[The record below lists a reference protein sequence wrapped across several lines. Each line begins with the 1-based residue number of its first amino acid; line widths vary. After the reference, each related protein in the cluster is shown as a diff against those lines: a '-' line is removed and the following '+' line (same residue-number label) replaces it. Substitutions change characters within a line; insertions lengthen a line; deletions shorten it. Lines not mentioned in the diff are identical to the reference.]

1 MIVEDFMNRGVLLL
15 KRSHQALHHY
25 KVKMVLPLVTVM
37 KILMVIGDSDDDGDD
52 DAWYVNDEDV
62 SGYDDA
68 VRDGEDDEGHLNAW
82 YVSECSSHEG
92 ALDRLLHYV
101 SSPGVSSSLWS

>member
-1 MIVEDFMNRGVLLL
+1 MNRGVLLL

-25 KVKMVLPLVTVM
+25 KVKMLLTKATSMLGTSVM
-37 KILMVIGDSDDDGDD
+37 KVSAMMMMMMLMMMMMMDNG
-52 DAWYVNDEDV
+52 
-62 SGYDDA
+62 
-68 VRDGEDDEGHLNAW
+68 DGEDDEGHLNAW

-101 SSPGVSSSLWS
+101 SAPGVSSSLLWSL